1 MSNQIGG
8 LGADIFY
15 IPTKITEDIKIIKL
29 NINIEP
35 NLTNHHDETIDLV
48 FMCDVISRPYGV

>member
-8 LGADIFY
+8 LGVDHYVIRG
-15 IPTKITEDIKIIKL
+15 KRTEEVNIIKL
-29 NINIEP
+29 NIIDEP

-48 FMCDVISRPYGV
+48 FTCDVISRPYGI